1 MLVGRTQKFLL
12 TVAACVAAFWG
23 SIAIAAAAGTG
34 YHVVKKI
41 PLKNDDGGF
50 DYSIVDSIGR
60 RLYVSH
66 STHVV
71 VLDADSGEVVGS
83 IPNTDGVHGIAPA
96 PDLGRGF
103 TSNGRAGTV
112 TIFDLK
118 TLQKVGEAKT
128 GKNPDAI
135 LYDPATKRVFA
146 FNGDSDSTTVINGA
160 DGSVAGT
167 IELGGAP
174 ESGASDGAGMVW
186 VNLEDKSMVVQLD
199 PKQMTVK
206 ARWPLAPCESP
217 TGMAMD
223 KKTRRLYVGCRN
235 NMMAVMNADTGK
247 VVATPAICTGTDA
260 SAFDPEASLVFH
272 SCSDGTISVYHEDSP
287 DKYTLVDTIK
297 TQQGSRTMA
306 LDLKTHRIFQAS
318 NEFGPTPAPTADQPR
333 PRAPVLPGGF
343 AILVVDK

>member
-1 MLVGRTQKFLL
+1 
-12 TVAACVAAFWG
+12 
-23 SIAIAAAAGTG
+23 
-34 YHVVKKI
+34 
-41 PLKNDDGGF
+41 
-50 DYSIVDSIGR
+50 
-60 RLYVSH
+60 
-66 STHVV
+66 
-71 VLDADSGEVVGS
+71 VVGN

-96 PDLGRGF
+96 PELGRGF

-118 TLQKVGEAKT
+118 SLSKLGEAKA

-146 FNGDSDSTTVINGA
+146 FNNEGDSATVI
-160 DGSVAGT
+160 DGVTGNVAGT

-174 ESGASDGAGMVW
+174 ESGASDGAGNVW

-199 PKQMTVK
+199 SKAMTVK
-206 ARWPLAPCESP
+206 NRWPLAPCETP

-235 NMMAVMNADTGK
+235 KMMAVMNADTGK
-247 VVATPAICTGTDA
+247 VIVTPAICTGTDA
-260 SAFDPEASLVFH
+260 SAFDPETSLVFH
-272 SCSDGTISVYHEDSP
+272 SCSDGSISVYHEDSP

-306 LDLKTHRIFQAS
+306 LDLKTHRIFLSS
-318 NEFGPTPAPTADQPR
+318 NEFGPAPAPTADQPR
-333 PRAPVLPGGF
+333 PRAPVVPGGF

>member
-1 MLVGRTQKFLL
+1 MRWLVLS
-12 TVAACVAAFWG
+12 VALPFVMNVL
-23 SIAIAAAAGTG
+23 AAGTG

-41 PLKNDDGGF
+41 PLNNDDGGF
-50 DYSIVDSIGR
+50 DYSIVDAAGR

-71 VLDADSGEVVGS
+71 VLDADSGAVVGT

-112 TIFDLK
+112 TIFNLK
-118 TLQKVGEAKT
+118 TLNKIGEAKA

-135 LYDPATKRVFA
+135 LYDPATRRVFA
-146 FNGDSDSTTVINGA
+146 FNNDGDNATVIDGA
-160 DGSVAGT
+160 TGAVVGT

-174 ESGASDGAGMVW
+174 ESGVSDGAGNVW
-186 VNLEDKSMVVQLD
+186 VNLEDKNILVHLD
-199 PKQMTVK
+199 PKQLTVK
-206 ARWPLAPCESP
+206 DRWPLAPCETP
-217 TGMAMD
+217 TGITMD
-223 KKTRRLYVGCRN
+223 KKTRRIYVGCRSKV
-235 NMMAVMNADTGK
+235 MAVVNADTGK
-247 VVATPAICTGTDA
+247 IIATPAICTGTDA
-260 SAFDPEASLVFH
+260 SAFDPEPMLIFH

-297 TQQGSRTMA
+297 TQEGSRTMA
-306 LDLKTHRIFQAS
+306 LDLKTHRIFLSS
-318 NEFGPTPAPTADQPR
+318 NEYGPTPPPTAEQPR
-333 PRAPVLPGGF
+333 PRAPVVPGSF

>member
-1 MLVGRTQKFLL
+1 MLRIGLRSLL
-12 TVAACVAAFWG
+12 GVLVLLSLSAG
-23 SIAIAAAAGTG
+23 DAAAGGTG
-34 YHVVKKI
+34 YRVVKKI

-50 DYSIVDSIGR
+50 DYSIVDAAGR

-71 VLDADSGEVVGS
+71 VLDADSGEVVGT

-118 TLQKVGEAKT
+118 TLKKIGEVKA

-146 FNGDSDSTTVINGA
+146 FNNDGDDATVIDGA
-160 DGSVAGT
+160 TGAVAGT
-167 IELGGAP
+167 ISLGGAP
-174 ESGASDGAGMVW
+174 ESGVSDGAGNVW
-186 VNLEDKSMVVQLD
+186 VNLEDKNELLRLD
-199 PKQMTVK
+199 PKEMTVK
-206 ARWPLAPCESP
+206 QRLPLAPCQTP
-217 TGMAMD
+217 TGIAMD
-223 KKTRRLYVGCRN
+223 RKSRRLFIGCRSKV
-235 NMMAVMNADTGK
+235 MAVVNADTGK
-247 VVATPAICTGTDA
+247 VIATPAICNGVDA
-260 SAFDPEASLVFH
+260 SAFDPETMLVFH
-272 SCSDGTISVYHEDSP
+272 SCSDGTISVFHEDSP
-287 DKYTLVDTIK
+287 DTYTLVDTIP

-306 LDLKTHRIFQAS
+306 LDLKTHRIFLAS
-318 NEFGPTPAPTADQPR
+318 NQYGPTPAPTAQQPR
-333 PRAPVLPGGF
+333 PRAPVIPGSF